1 MSGRQFCV
9 NRSFLACLLL
19 FLFVISGCE
28 RRKKLH
34 VRTETILI
42 DSLEQIL
49 PVSSAFVKPLLY
61 TRVSGLGNL
70 PVPKAK
76 AKFISA
82 VLPSI
87 LVAKYRIEEN
97 RKRLLLLKEE
107 KRWEKEDSTFYLD
120 MKKRYRAK
128 NIDDMVAR
136 MGTLP
141 NSIVLAQAAVE
152 SGWGQSRFFLQG
164 SNLFGVWSFNQ
175 FEPRIE
181 AAKTRSKRKIYLRAY
196 EDMSASIVH
205 YFEILSHAR
214 PYRSL
219 RVARLE
225 TDDPFRL
232 LPHLKNFS
240 ERRTAYTD
248 QLKKIILKNNL
259 TRYDQYQ
266 IDPAYIVEE

>member
-1 MSGRQFCV
+1 MKQFRLKQV
-9 NRSFLACLLL
+9 FSLAGILML
-19 FLFVISGCE
+19 FFIIDGCG
-28 RRKKLH
+28 RKKTLR
-34 VRTETILI
+34 VKTETINV
-42 DSLEQIL
+42 DSLEQIVL
-49 PVSSAFVKPLLY
+49 LDSILVRPFLY
-61 TRVSGLGNL
+61 TRVAGLGRL

-97 RKRLLLLKEE
+97 KKKLLLLKEAE
-107 KRWEKEDSTFYLD
+107 EWDSADSSFFLD

-128 NIDDMVAR
+128 NIDDVIMR

-175 FEPRIE
+175 FEPRI
-181 AAKTRSKRKIYLRAY
+181 AAGKTRNKKKIYLRSY
-196 EDMSASIVH
+196 EDMSASVVH

-214 PYRSL
+214 PYNNL
-219 RVARLE
+219 RRARLE
-225 TDDPFRL
+225 TTDPFKL
-232 LPHLKNFS
+232 LPHLQNFS

-248 QLKKIILKNNL
+248 QLKKIILRNNL